1 MQTPQEHEKNAQ
13 GTVDDIAPDETA
25 PDETAPDGTAPDGT
39 APVEHELPVE
49 TAEQSAAYDSLIRSA
64 HEEWASLERS
74 GDPSV
79 SVSAGSL
86 AALKRSVRAEVRRGA
101 QVEVPPTGHGPM
113 SVSELTLHTV
123 LRRAVDAV
131 PDARSLR
138 ARVEYAHEDAASH
151 GGRSGERGM
160 PRAVTL
166 RISALLGSPG
176 ARDLQ
181 RLAEDVRTAAAA
193 ALRRDLDIDPVRID
207 VHIEDLHDH

>member
-1 MQTPQEHEKNAQ
+1 MSMQTPHEPEESEQ
-13 GTVDDIAPDETA
+13 G
-25 PDETAPDGTAPDGT
+25 

-64 HEEWASLERS
+64 HQEWAELEKS

-79 SVSAGSL
+79 SVSSGAL

-101 QVEVPPTGHGPM
+101 QVAVPPTRRGPM

-123 LRRAVDAV
+123 LRRAVDTV

-138 ARVEYAHEDAASH
+138 ATVEYAEEGAASH

-166 RISALLGSPG
+166 RISVQLGSPG
-176 ARDLQ
+176 ARDLM
-181 RLAEDVRTAAAA
+181 RLAEDVRGAAAA
-193 ALRRDLDIDPVRID
+193 ALHRDLGIDPDRID
-207 VHIEDLHDH
+207 VHIEDLHDQ

>member
-1 MQTPQEHEKNAQ
+1 MQTPQEHEENEPGARSP
-13 GTVDDIAPDETA
+13 GNGATNT
-25 PDETAPDGTAPDGT
+25 
-39 APVEHELPVE
+39 PVEHELPVE

-64 HEEWASLERS
+64 HEEWAALEKS

-79 SVSAGSL
+79 SVSSGSL

-101 QVEVPPTGHGPM
+101 QVVVPPTGRGPM

-123 LRRAVDAV
+123 LRRAVDTV

-138 ARVEYAHEDAASH
+138 ARVEYEEEDAGSH

-166 RISALLGSPG
+166 RISVQLGSPG
-176 ARDLQ
+176 ARDLP
-181 RLAEDVRTAAAA
+181 RLAEDVRSAAAA
-193 ALRRDLDIDPVRID
+193 ALDRDLGIDPVRID
-207 VHIEDLHDH
+207 VHIEDLHDQ

>member
-25 PDETAPDGTAPDGT
+25 PDGTAPDGTAPDGA

>member
-1 MQTPQEHEKNAQ
+1 MTSRP
-13 GTVDDIAPDETA
+13 ETA
-25 PDETAPDGTAPDGT
+25 PETAPDGTAPDGT
-39 APVEHELPVE
+39 APDGAAPVEHELPVE

>member
-13 GTVDDIAPDETA
+13 GTVDDIA